1 MCSCINSGIIMS
13 EKISIIVP
21 CYNEK
26 SHIIDF
32 IKDLKEQD
40 YSPSL
45 LEFIIIDGN
54 SDDGTT
60 DLIKNHT
67 QDDPRFILLKNEHR
81 TAPFALNMGIKR
93 SSGEYIVRMDVHASY
108 PKSYVRTLIEKLK
121 SNHQIANVGSV
132 LQTKPSG
139 NDCKSIGIAYA
150 MSSPLGVGSAK
161 FRTGIPKDTFVDTV
175 PFGCFRKELFNEIGT
190 FNEELTRSQDYDL
203 NTRIGMAGYKILLTP
218 DVKVS
223 YYARN
228 TFRKLS
234 LTYFQY
240 AYSKVLCN
248 KKIGRVGNLRQFA
261 PLTFFSAV
269 TLLSLLS
276 SIDIAFGILGLL
288 TISTY
293 LLSILLVSSIFLIKK
308 SEYKV
313 IPFMLSAIISMHASY
328 AYGYMLG
335 IYEFYICKR
344 KNLPTN
350 LNLSR

>member
-1 MCSCINSGIIMS
+1 MT

-26 SHIIDF
+26 SHIIGF
-32 IKDLKEQD
+32 IKDLKAQD

-54 SDDGTT
+54 SNDGTT

-67 QDDPRFILLKNEHR
+67 QDDSRFILLKNEHK

-108 PKSYVRTLIEKLK
+108 PKSYVKTLVEKLK
-121 SNHQIANVGSV
+121 SNNQIANVGSI
-132 LQTKPSG
+132 LETKPSG
-139 NDCKSIGIAYA
+139 NNLKCIGIAYA

-161 FRTGIPKDTFVDTV
+161 FRTGITKDTFVDTV
-175 PFGCFRKELFNEIGT
+175 PFGCFRKELFNEIGK
-190 FNEELTRSQDYDL
+190 FNEELARSQDYDL

-228 TFRKLS
+228 TYRKLS

-248 KKIGRVGNLRQFA
+248 IKIGRVGNFRQFA
-261 PLTFFSAV
+261 PLTFFSTV
-269 TLLSLLS
+269 ILLSLLS
-276 SIDIAFGILGLL
+276 TINIVFGILALI

-293 LLSILLVSSIFLIKK
+293 LSSILIVTSIFLIKK

-313 IPFMLSAIISMHASY
+313 IPSMFVAIISMHASY
-328 AYGYMLG
+328 AYGYVLG
-335 IYEFYICKR
+335 LIDFFVLEKQ
-344 KNLPTN
+344 KLPQNLKI
-350 LNLSR
+350 SR